1 MIINHNL
8 SAINAQRQMYK
19 TSTAQAKSTEKLSSG
34 LRINRAGDDAAGL
47 AISEKMRGQISGLNQ
62 ASRNAQDG
70 ISLIQTA
77 EGALDETHSMLQRMR
92 ELAVQAENGTNTEE
106 DKKQLQNEIKQL
118 QEEITAIT
126 KKTEFNTKKLLDG
139 SQKLTSTSADD
150 LLVSAASLWDSAA
163 DIKVSVQSLRDLGST
178 AENISTKLAALQ
190 SKADQAVAKETSAD
204 EKRQESTVG
213 GVTFQVGANATQ
225 TITIGINSLTATDLK
240 VKDID
245 VTQVTSDD
253 GALSNVSKIDRAINK
268 VSTQRALMGAI
279 QNRLEHTVASIDNA
293 AENLQS
299 AESRIRDTDMAKEM
313 MTLTSK
319 NILSQATQ
327 AMLAQANQKPNQ
339 VLSLLQ

>member
-1 MIINHNL
+1 MIINHNM

-92 ELAVQAENGTNTEE
+92 ELAAQSANGTYTTSDRKNIQAEVAE
-106 DKKQLQNEIKQL
+106 LQAEIS
-118 QEEITAIT
+118 EIT
-126 KKTEFNTKKLLDG
+126 KKTEFNTKKLLNG
-139 SQKLTSTSADD
+139 SMGK
-150 LLVSAASLWDSAA
+150 
-163 DIKVSVQSLRDLGST
+163 
-178 AENISTKLAALQ
+178 
-190 SKADQAVAKETSAD
+190 
-204 EKRQESTVG
+204 
-213 GVTFQVGANATQ
+213 GVKFQVGANSGQ
-225 TITIGINSLTATDLK
+225 TITVSIKTMTAT
-240 VKDID
+240 
-245 VTQVTSDD
+245 
-253 GALSNVSKIDRAINK
+253 ALSISSKQVSVGTQTAASNALAKIDKAIST
-268 VSTQRALMGAI
+268 VSSQRAKLGAV
-279 QNRLEHTVASIDNA
+279 QNRLEHTIASVDNS
-293 AENLQS
+293 AENLQA

-313 MTLTSK
+313 MHLTSK
-319 NILSQATQ
+319 NVLSQATQ

>member
-1 MIINHNL
+1 MVINHNL

-19 TSTAQAKSTEKLSSG
+19 TSTSQAKATEKLSSG

-92 ELAVQAENGTNTEE
+92 ELANQAANGTYTTADRANIKAEVAQLQAEITE
-106 DKKQLQNEIKQL
+106 
-118 QEEITAIT
+118 IT
-126 KKTEFNTKKLLDG
+126 KKTEFNTKKLLNG
-139 SQKLTSTSADD
+139 SL
-150 LLVSAASLWDSAA
+150 
-163 DIKVSVQSLRDLGST
+163 
-178 AENISTKLAALQ
+178 N
-190 SKADQAVAKETSAD
+190 
-204 EKRQESTVG
+204 G
-213 GVTFQVGANATQ
+213 GVTFQVGANSGQTIKVSIATMTATALGVSTNAVNTSTQ
-225 TITIGINSLTATDLK
+225 TKASESLK
-240 VKDID
+240 KID
-245 VTQVTSDD
+245 D
-253 GALSNVSKIDRAINK
+253 AIEKVSK
-268 VSTQRALMGAI
+268 QRANLGAV
-279 QNRLEHTVASIDNA
+279 QNRLEHTIANVDNS
-293 AENLQS
+293 AENLQA